1 MYSGNNSIDVKRL
14 RRDLQ
19 NQALGAY
26 FSGGIGPALIDAV
39 NVERASDDE
48 VIRIAKQNGIDLR
61 KYMM

>member
-26 FSGGIGPALIDAV
+26 FGGGIGPALIDAS
-39 NVERASDDE
+39 NIDRASDDE
-48 VIRIAKQNGIDLR
+48 VIRIAKRMGVDLR
-61 KYMM
+61 RYMK

>member
-26 FSGGIGPALIDAV
+26 FDGGIGPALIDAAT
-39 NVERASDDE
+39 VERASDDE

-61 KYMM
+61 RYMM